1 MKIGTSVQLLLLF
14 FYLCFLLGM
23 MNNIFLINILCGC
36 EGWFI
41 AALKQLEIDQRS
53 EQVNAKKVNN
63 VICR

>member
-1 MKIGTSVQLLLLF
+1 
-14 FYLCFLLGM
+14 M

-36 EGWFI
+36 EGCFI

-63 VICR
+63 VIYR